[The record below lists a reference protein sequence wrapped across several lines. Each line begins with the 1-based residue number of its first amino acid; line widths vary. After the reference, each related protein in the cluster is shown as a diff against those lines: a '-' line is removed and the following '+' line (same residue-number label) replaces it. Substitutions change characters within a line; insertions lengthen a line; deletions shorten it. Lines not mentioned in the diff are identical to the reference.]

1 MKKMFAFKGLLWK
14 KNSLGKNYDSK
25 VKKEKM
31 KVQLISRQLDKPI
44 EEQTFMS

>member
-1 MKKMFAFKGLLWK
+1 MEKI
-14 KNSLGKNYDSK
+14 NSLGKNYDSK
-25 VKKEKM
+25 IKKEKM

>member
-1 MKKMFAFKGLLWK
+1 MDK

-25 VKKEKM
+25 IKKEKM

-44 EEQTFMS
+44 EEQTFLS